1 MGAFEYTALDAQ
13 GRERKGL
20 IEGDTPKH
28 VRQLL
33 REKHLLPMD
42 IQETA
47 ERELKQSRRRGFM
60 RRGLSTLDLA
70 LLTRQL
76 ATLLHSGLPL
86 EESLQAVAEQTE
98 KPRVQRII
106 LGVRGKVV
114 KATRWR
120 MACEISR
127 KPSRRSIE
135 PPSPRASSPA
145 NWIRCWK
152 GSRTTPNPAR

>member
-1 MGAFEYTALDAQ
+1 MGAFEYTALDTQ

-28 VRQLL
+28 VRQLV

-76 ATLLHSGLPL
+76 PTLLRSGFPL
-86 EESLQAVAEQTE
+86 EESLHAA
-98 KPRVQRII
+98 
-106 LGVRGKVV
+106 
-114 KATRWR
+114 AH
-120 MACEISR
+120 
-127 KPSRRSIE
+127 
-135 PPSPRASSPA
+135 PP
-145 NWIRCWK
+145 
-152 GSRTTPNPAR
+152 PNPPTHPLISPVLTTV